1 MVSEETIREA
11 ARRLVEKFRPDRIIL
26 FGSYAR
32 GTADDHSEVDFL
44 VITDAAKRRNRHKIM
59 TEMDGA
65 LRGLQIAKD
74 IVVLTRDEFEED
86 KEIPGTTARYVSKE
100 GRLLYE
106 RKRQRNQK
114 ARRCP
119 RLRRTGQMTSGMRGY

>member
-1 MVSEETIREA
+1 MVSEETIQEA
-11 ARRLVEKFRPDRIIL
+11 ARRLADKFRPDRIIL

-32 GTADDHSEVDFL
+32 GTADDHSDVDFM
-44 VITDAAKRRNRHKIM
+44 VITEAAKRRNRHKM
-59 TEMDGA
+59 MAEMDGA

-74 IVVLTRDEFEED
+74 IIVLTPGEFEED

-106 RKRQRNQK
+106 RKRQRNHK
-114 ARRCP
+114 AHKRMVAAR
-119 RLRRTGQMTSGMRGY
+119 